1 MRRLFWRIFA
11 ALWLVS
17 VAMIFVLAWT
27 ATSNFESEKIPG
39 LGITR
44 MQAAMDDQLLRTA
57 HELKNNDVAALRQ
70 WLGGTA
76 GYGPGNVYVLDAGNQ
91 DLLGRDVPAQAL
103 AAVAGNASTSAPERV
118 RTRTLKTADGQ
129 TYLAVAVFEGSFFRR
144 MVYRRPSAFWSNI
157 GIAMLIS
164 ALVSAL
170 LASYVAAPLAR
181 IRASARRVARGD
193 LSARVGELRF
203 GRSAEI
209 LALAREFDQM
219 AARLKDLVEGQQRLI
234 RDVSHEMRSPLSRLR
249 VALEL
254 ARSQVLQAP
263 NESIRESSE
272 RAESATRPDSATSN
286 RAAARPIREQGIL
299 PCGHFEQGQSFLSGD
314 ATAQLDRI
322 ERESERLEEMIAQ
335 AIQLS
340 RMEMTTPGKVENI
353 ALHELLVD
361 IAADAAF
368 EAQAR
373 QCTLHI
379 AQSTPLQVRAESDL
393 LTSAIENVVRNAVNY
408 TACKTT
414 VRLCLDR
421 VDGQARL
428 RVRDCGPGVAP
439 GDCARIFEPYF
450 RTDAARQRKSGGS
463 GLGLAIAKRAIE
475 RQGGRIHA
483 ANADGGGLE
492 VEILLPLA

>member
-44 MQAAMDDQLLRTA
+44 MQAAMDDQLLRAA
-57 HELKNNDVAALRQ
+57 HELHNNDVATLRQ
-70 WLGGTA
+70 WLSGTA
-76 GYGPGNVYVLDAGNQ
+76 GYGPGNVYVLDANNQ

-103 AAVAGNASTSAPERV
+103 AALAGSASTISPERV
-118 RTRTLKTADGQ
+118 RKRTLKTADGQ
-129 TYLAVAVFEGSFFRR
+129 SYLAVAVFEGSFFRR
-144 MVYRRPSAFWSNI
+144 MIYRRPSAFWSNI

-254 ARSQVLQAP
+254 ARS
-263 NESIRESSE
+263 
-272 RAESATRPDSATSN
+272 
-286 RAAARPIREQGIL
+286 
-299 PCGHFEQGQSFLSGD
+299 HSGED
-314 ATAQLDRI
+314 TTAQLDRI

-340 RMEMTTPGKVENI
+340 RMEMTTPGKVENV
-353 ALHELLVD
+353 ALHELLAD

-373 QCTLHI
+373 KCTLHI
-379 AQSTPLQVRAESDL
+379 AQSAPLQVRAENDL

-408 TACKTT
+408 TACNTT
-414 VRLCLDR
+414 VQLCLDR
-421 VDGQARL
+421 IDGQARI
-428 RVRDCGPGVAP
+428 RVRDHGPGVAP

-483 ANADGGGLE
+483 ANVDGGGLE

>member
-17 VAMIFVLAWT
+17 VAMILVLTWT
-27 ATSNFESEKIPG
+27 TTSNFESEKISG

-44 MQAAMDDQLLRTA
+44 LQAAMDDQLLRTA
-57 HELKNNDVAALRQ
+57 HELQTSDAAGLRQ

-76 GYGPGNVYVLDAGNQ
+76 GYGPGTVYVLDANNQ
-91 DLLGRDVPAQAL
+91 DLLGREVPPQAR
-103 AAVAGNASTSAPERV
+103 AAVAGNAGTPERV
-118 RTRTLKTADGQ
+118 RTRSLHATDGH
-129 TYLAVAVFEGSFFRR
+129 TYIGIAVFEGSFLKRLI
-144 MVYRRPSAFWSNI
+144 YRRPSAFWLNI

-219 AARLKDLVEGQQRLI
+219 AARLKELVEGQQRLI

-254 ARSQVLQAP
+254 ARSHVPQTP
-263 NESIRESSE
+263 NASIHDSS
-272 RAESATRPDSATSN
+272 
-286 RAAARPIREQGIL
+286 EQGIL
-299 PCGHFEQGQSFLSGD
+299 PCGD
-314 ATAQLDRI
+314 MATQLDRI

-340 RMEMTTPGKVENI
+340 RMEMTTPSGAQDV
-353 ALHELLVD
+353 ALDELVAD

-379 AQSTPLQVRAESDL
+379 AQSAPLRVHAESDL

-408 TACKTT
+408 TASGST
-414 VRLCLDR
+414 VRLRLDSI
-421 VDGQARL
+421 DGQARL
-428 RVRDCGPGVAP
+428 RVADCGPGVAP

-450 RTDAARQRKSGGS
+450 RTDSARQRKSGGS

-483 ANADGGGLE
+483 SNADGGGLE
-492 VEILLPLA
+492 VEMLLPLA